1 MKKINKLAIDSVIDY
16 FSTDICKYCYAS
28 EALSDFAVLCEY
40 PYCFNAAKK
49 YIIRKNIEIEMDQKC
64 LHYVNKLKYILVG
77 GGEKISTEATKKQ
90 KKWYNS
96 LSYRR
101 WYDRIN
107 EIDINECI
115 KLKQSNYG
123 EEDV

>member
-1 MKKINKLAIDSVIDY
+1 MKKINKLAIDTVIDY
-16 FSTDICKYCYAS
+16 FSTDICKYCH
-28 EALSDFAVLCEY
+28 EALSDFPVLCEY

-49 YIIRKNIEIEMDQKC
+49 CIIRKNIEIGMDQKY
-64 LHYVNKLKYILVG
+64 LHYENKLKYTLVD

-101 WYDRIN
+101 WYNRIN
-107 EIDINECI
+107 EIDINECV

-123 EEDV
+123 EKDV